1 MAEVKWIKIATDM
14 FEDEKI
20 MLVESSDCGELAIVV
35 WIKMLCLA
43 GKLNNGG
50 LLASTEGLVYDTK
63 NLAKIFKKSEKKI
76 KKIVEI
82 LKNFG
87 LIEEINGIFLIKK
100 WEKNQNLDGLEKIRE
115 QGKKRAAKHRAKQK
129 LLAEEN
135 ENEEESNVTDNVTD
149 NVTVTDGNATEQ
161 ETEEETEEETCSS
174 SSSSLA
180 SSENDIYD
188 KFEEEFQKMLT
199 PSEMKSIDRL
209 VFTYGADMVENALD
223 ESVLKGKPTLGYIT
237 GILRNWSSSK
247 ITTLGDRLAVKGT
260 QQGNAVKRARLS
272 KADKEAEE
280 ERRMREQWGF

>member
-20 MLVESSDCGELAIVV
+20 MLVESSDCGELAIVI
-35 WIKMLCLA
+35 WIKILTLA

-161 ETEEETEEETCSS
+161 ETEEETEEDTC

-180 SSENDIYD
+180 SSENSIYD
-188 KFEEEFQKMLT
+188 RFEDEFQKMLT

-209 VFTYGADMVENALD
+209 VFTYGEDMVEKALD

-237 GILRNWSSSK
+237 GILKNWSLSK
-247 ITTLGDRLAVKGT
+247 ITTLGDRLAEKES
-260 QQGNAVKRARLS
+260 QQVNAVKRPRLS
-272 KADKEAEE
+272 RASKEEEE
-280 ERRMREQWGF
+280 ERRMREKWGF